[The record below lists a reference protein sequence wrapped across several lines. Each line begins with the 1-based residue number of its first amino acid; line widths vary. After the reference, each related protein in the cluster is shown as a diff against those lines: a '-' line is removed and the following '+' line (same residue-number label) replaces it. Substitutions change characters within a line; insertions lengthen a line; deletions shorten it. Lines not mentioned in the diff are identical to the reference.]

1 MTSIPLHCNIC
12 PKEPEFSDIS
22 HLLTHVA
29 SKGHLAQQFKAQVRA
44 RQDASVRYKL
54 DAYDRWYEKHQIERL
69 LSERMIAKDSKDS
82 SSTAS
87 KIKVVAGATARKRR
101 TKGPAKS
108 GSIIKSEGVLDP
120 QLCSSALTPRSR
132 SPQASALPEQTF
144 SGDYDSQ
151 RSLLESSAAKPPQD
165 RPSPFLSQPYH
176 GYNHRAYTPRMSE
189 WQVAGSPYRTMTET
203 ATTNINKTQLP
214 PAGLE
219 TDGESDYFQTFLR
232 SPTRTAY
239 PDPSEITCRS
249 ADLLHEPSSSVE
261 PNNCENE
268 TKESTIKE
276 PGPTLQSP
284 VLKGIRW
291 PGMSLFDS
299 ASLDAQRL
307 RNQKKDES
315 VLEQMEH
322 NSSMVQQ
329 MERIY
334 WPDGSLK
341 KKRLITGNV
350 DSSPIKEPTPP
361 PKLPRRKRNKADNP
375 VLTDLSTNA
384 PVMGKKPRT
393 RKTVP
398 PTSSAQT
405 SDLRTVRSKARA
417 ELDPVRHI
425 YPQSARRVYDLPN
438 DGDHERELTHGL
450 PHISRHKAFHIF
462 HDAID
467 ATDDAGPRQAT
478 KTDDCAPLQTSHL
491 HQRPPQSNSS
501 GVALSRIQLPVARL
515 RQPSHD
521 TSWKLHH
528 PYVGTASRAP
538 RDENSDSPEAL
549 LDMDREAEDEV
560 APIHN
565 ARVTQRYFSVT
576 GDQSPEFF
584 SSMPPGMDFGGL
596 MEPRYHGSTLN
607 PLNSY
612 LRQHRFGHNYSRTG
626 PPSHAT
632 DLSVGLVRAQ
642 GPQKTSISRSTTTAK
657 QK

>member
-69 LSERMIAKDSKDS
+69 LSERMIAKDTKDS
-82 SSTAS
+82 GSTAT
-87 KIKVVAGATARKRR
+87 KTKVVAGATARKRR
-101 TKGPAKS
+101 TKGLAKS
-108 GSIIKSEGVLDP
+108 ESIIKSEGVLDP
-120 QLCSSALTPRSR
+120 QLCGSALAARSR
-132 SPQASALPEQTF
+132 SRQASAFTEQTI
-144 SGDYDSQ
+144 SEDYDSQ
-151 RSLLESSAAKPPQD
+151 RSLLEGSAATPPQD

-176 GYNHRAYTPRMSE
+176 GYIHRAYTPRMSE
-189 WQVAGSPYRTMTET
+189 WQGAGSPYHAMTET
-203 ATTNINKTQLP
+203 PATNINKTPLP
-214 PAGLE
+214 PTGLE
-219 TDGESDYFQTFLR
+219 TDGESNYFQNFLR

-239 PDPSEITCRS
+239 PDPSEVTCRS

-261 PNNCENE
+261 PNKCGNE
-268 TKESTIKE
+268 TKESSIKE
-276 PGPTLQSP
+276 SGLTLQSP
-284 VLKGIRW
+284 VLKGIKW

-350 DSSPIKEPTPP
+350 ESSPLKEPTPP
-361 PKLPRRKRNKADNP
+361 PRLPKRKRNKADNP
-375 VLTDLSTNA
+375 VLTDLSANA
-384 PVMGKKPRT
+384 PVKAKKPRT

-398 PTSSAQT
+398 PTSSAQPP
-405 SDLRTVRSKARA
+405 DLRTIRSTVRV
-417 ELDPVRHI
+417 EVDPVQHV
-425 YPQSARRVYDLPN
+425 YPRNARKVYDLP
-438 DGDHERELTHGL
+438 DDEDCERELTHGL
-450 PHISRHKAFHIF
+450 PQITRHKAFHIF
-462 HDAID
+462 HDPID
-467 ATDDAGPRQAT
+467 KTDGAEPRRAS
-478 KTDDCAPLQTSHL
+478 KTDDSVCSQTSHP
-491 HQRPPQSNSS
+491 HQRPPQPN
-501 GVALSRIQLPVARL
+501 GPGTTLSRIQMPVAHL
-515 RQPSHD
+515 GPPSHD
-521 TSWKLHH
+521 TSWNIYQ
-528 PYVGTASRAP
+528 PYAGTSFRAL
-538 RDENSDSPEAL
+538 RDENSDNSATVP
-549 LDMDREAEDEV
+549 DVDREAEDEA
-560 APIHN
+560 APIHTE
-565 ARVTQRYFSVT
+565 RVTQRYFSVT

-612 LRQHRFGHNYSRTG
+612 FGQHRFGHHYSRIG
-626 PPSHAT
+626 SSSQAI
-632 DLSVGLVRAQ
+632 DSIGLVRAQ
-642 GPQKTSISRSTTTAK
+642 EPQKRSTSQSTAVAK